1 MGSKK
6 CFLYFYTTKQKA
18 LTLSNNF
25 PLKFWRLYLESCLLH
40 LGHKNISKISKSSW
54 KRKFCLFSTNFCF
67 IDTLCP
73 TYKHNKTGFFFFS
86 EFFLRSIRPKDLL
99 QIVVPDTQIVKI
111 DFICTYHQR
120 YSDVFLENMNGAL
133 VWYGKMIANDIFY
146 IPKLNFNP
154 MLNHLFSVLNRHC
167 NNDTQYF
174 IELSRLEIFEH
185 MIAVRDFK

>member
-1 MGSKK
+1 MFPL
-6 CFLYFYTTKQKA
+6 FLYYKAESFNALQQFSIEILKAVSRILPATSWAQKY
-18 LTLSNNF
+18 LKNF
-25 PLKFWRLYLESCLLH
+25 KKFLEKEILPFLHQFLLH
-40 LGHKNISKISKSSW
+40 RDFAQHIHIIKPDFSFFPSFSSV
-54 KRKFCLFSTNFCF
+54 R
-67 IDTLCP
+67 
-73 TYKHNKTGFFFFS
+73 YHQ
-86 EFFLRSIRPKDLL
+86 KDLL

>member
-86 EFFLRSIRPKDLL
+86 EFFLRSIRSKRLAANSCPWYPNCKDRFYLY
-99 QIVVPDTQIVKI
+99 ISPE
-111 DFICTYHQR
+111 
-120 YSDVFLENMNGAL
+120 VFRCFLGEYEWGTSL
-133 VWYGKMIANDIFY
+133 IRQND
-146 IPKLNFNP
+146 
-154 MLNHLFSVLNRHC
+154 C
-167 NNDTQYF
+167 
-174 IELSRLEIFEH
+174 
-185 MIAVRDFK
+185 